1 MALSSDKVCVK
12 QLVSL
17 RLPSAAEENEKN
29 NHSCEQS
36 WTIQIM
42 LKKGKNLAVCDA
54 NGSSDPYV
62 KFKYNGK
69 PVHKSKIVYQNV
81 NPVWN
86 ERFSFIAS
94 NMSLPLHLQVY
105 DYDRFASDDFMGSA
119 KLYLNAFKENKYY
132 PLTGNSQMNILHV
145 SLVEGRGLLPI
156 IINETANLPDP
167 FVRLKI
173 GNERLK
179 SKAVTRTLQ
188 PKWNEKFTFHVH
200 ESKEDEELELV
211 VQDRRKDIF
220 LGNNVKDMYSVLEVT
235 VYDEDP
241 NGRTEFLGKV
251 AIPLYKI
258 EDGRK
263 RWYRLKNAKLTQMAK
278 GRILLEGKIYW
289 NPIRASLR
297 TFVPR
302 EKKFISQDEKFKRQI
317 FMRYVNRLRCSA
329 SSVVEMITMT
339 KQILCWEN
347 PMKSFLALIT
357 FTSVVYFFQLYMVPL
372 VLLAIFAQ
380 GLLKKQFSGEKN
392 ENKVSKHSL
401 EVKFQEERKSLRS
414 RLIAAQEAMCTVQGV
429 LGYLACLVERIR
441 NLFNFTEPFLSSIAC
456 LALVTGFFI
465 LYYIPVRWLIIIWGL
480 NKFTKRLRDPNAV
493 QNNELLDFLSR
504 IPSEDEQRM
513 FEEVPY
519 EVRTTKSG
527 SKKQRSSQGIT

>member
-1 MALSSDKVCVK
+1 
-12 QLVSL
+12 
-17 RLPSAAEENEKN
+17 
-29 NHSCEQS
+29 
-36 WTIQIM
+36 M
-42 LKKGKNLAVCDA
+42 LKL
-54 NGSSDPYV
+54 
-62 KFKYNGK
+62 FLL
-69 PVHKSKIVYQNV
+69 
-81 NPVWN
+81 
-86 ERFSFIAS
+86 FS
-94 NMSLPLHLQVY
+94 
-105 DYDRFASDDFMGSA
+105 
-119 KLYLNAFKENKYY
+119 
-132 PLTGNSQMNILHV
+132 
-145 SLVEGRGLLPI
+145 
-156 IINETANLPDP
+156 
-167 FVRLKI
+167 
-173 GNERLK
+173 
-179 SKAVTRTLQ
+179 
-188 PKWNEKFTFHVH
+188 
-200 ESKEDEELELV
+200 
-211 VQDRRKDIF
+211 
-220 LGNNVKDMYSVLEVT
+220 NVKDMYSVLEVT

-329 SSVVEMITMT
+329 SSVVEMITTT

-357 FTSVVYFFQLYMVPL
+357 FTTVVYFFQLYMVPL

-380 GLLKKQFSGEKN
+380 GILKKQFSSEKD
-392 ENKVSKHSL
+392 ENKVTESEWEES
-401 EVKFQEERKSLRS
+401 EETEERKSLRS

-429 LGYLACLVERIR
+429 L
-441 NLFNFTEPFLSSIAC
+441 EPFLSSIAC
-456 LALVTGFFI
+456 LALVTGFFV
-465 LYYIPVRWLIIIWGL
+465 LYYIPIRWLIIIWGL

-504 IPSEDEQRM
+504 IPSEDEQKM

-519 EVRTTKSG
+519 ENTLTKSG
-527 SKKQRSSQGIT
+527 SKKQRSSQGIA